1 METYKTKTTRN
12 GLKTVV
18 VKRPNN
24 LNRIQI
30 NLVYGIGSDLEKGSN
45 LEISHFLEHLFVS
58 LTSKKYP
65 SSKSNRDTFSTND
78 ITYNASVG
86 CKTTEFEFSLNKEH
100 FEIFLDILVN
110 SMFNFQVDKE
120 IFKNEKNSIIEE
132 LNEIIDDLSYSLE
145 TNTESEIY
153 NGHNRKQSQKKRLE
167 NTKKITPQNID
178 HFYKKFYR
186 IPYCVLAIYG
196 NLDINKLCSTIDKL
210 SNQFT
215 HNNITRKLEAKSVEN
230 LYPKY
235 NLTNESKVIYSSK
248 SDTISTVKILWRID
262 MNTFSDDY
270 FDLYCL
276 DYILLD
282 DLSSLLLKKL
292 RAEYG
297 LIYDIKSQFSLDE
310 FQNSLSFYIFE
321 TTVASNK
328 LIKVIQSFME
338 VIHSI
343 IEKHIDENDY
353 SKYIKHQ
360 KTLINDRHESLDY
373 KYYLNNYAK
382 YLLFNKQIKTLKTED
397 KLYLG
402 LTPKSVFD
410 TARKIFNTNNL
421 YISYS
426 NQKNISKKIDKVIT
440 DLDF

>member
-1 METYKTKTTRN
+1 MESYKTKTTYN

-30 NLVYGIGSDLEKGSN
+30 NLVYGIGSDLEKGNN

-65 SSKSNRDTFSTND
+65 SSKTNRETFSLND
-78 ITYNASVG
+78 INYTASVG
-86 CKTTEFEFSLNKEH
+86 SKTTEFEFSLNKEH
-100 FEIFLDILVN
+100 IDLFLDILVN
-110 SMFNFQVDKE
+110 GIYNFQVDKE

-132 LNEIIDDLSYSLE
+132 LNEIIDDLSYPLE

-153 NGHNRKQSQKKRLE
+153 KGHNRKQSQKKRLE
-167 NTKKITPQNID
+167 NTKKITPQNIEN
-178 HFYKKFYR
+178 FYKKFYR

-196 NLDINKLCSTIDKL
+196 NLEINKLCSSIDKL
-210 SNQFT
+210 SIQFI
-215 HNNITRKLEAKSVEN
+215 HNKITRKLEGKSVEH
-230 LYPKY
+230 LYPIY
-235 NLTNESKVIYSSK
+235 NFMNESKVIFSSK
-248 SDTISTVKILWRID
+248 SDSISTIKILWRID
-262 MNTFSDDY
+262 MNTFSEDY

-321 TTVASNK
+321 TTVASKK
-328 LIKVIQSFME
+328 LLKVVEAFME
-338 VIHSI
+338 VISDI
-343 IEKHIDENDY
+343 TKNFIDKNDY

-360 KTLINDRHESLDY
+360 KTIIDDRNESLDY

-382 YLLFNKQIKTLKTED
+382 HLLLNKKINTLKTED
-397 KLYLG
+397 KLYLDV
-402 LTPKSVFD
+402 TRKSVLA
-410 TARKIFNTNNL
+410 TAKKIFNTNNL

-426 NQKNISKKIDKVIT
+426 NKENISKKIDKVIT
-440 DLDF
+440 NLAF